1 MKKYLTLII
10 EVLLLA
16 GCATGYYFCT
26 KAHDAKKKAYH
37 SLIDSIP
44 ELATTTQILRAVESD
59 NEQLYLIN
67 NYQFPQFIPASVPYN
82 LFDGDYVY
90 LSVSVYQ
97 KTSDGKS
104 HDKEY
109 RKEYGRLFFN
119 DTTELLNLKG
129 AFFSTNLSKNRKRNG
144 YEYRYNM
151 LSPDANVSFIALLG
165 NNKAILSGV
174 GGDRMIVTG
183 DKSKLFTESMVWYWF
198 GKIGLIIA
206 FGFVLLVFCAQIAE
220 ICKKNKQQPKKKKK
234 KSNQNKQSNQ
244 LNNSNI

>member
-16 GCATGYYFCT
+16 GCATGYYICT
-26 KAHDAKKKAYH
+26 KAHDTRKKAYH

-67 NYQFPQFIPASVPYN
+67 NYQFPKFIPASVPYN
-82 LFDGDYVY
+82 LIDGNYIY
-90 LSVSVYQ
+90 VSVRVYD
-97 KTSDGKS
+97 KDHDGKS
-104 HDKEY
+104 RELSKEH
-109 RKEYGRLFFN
+109 RKEYGRLFFD
-119 DTTELLNLKG
+119 DTTELLNVKG

-183 DKSKLFTESMVWYWF
+183 DKSKLFTESMVGYWF

-206 FGFVLLVFCAQIAE
+206 FGFLLLAIFAE
-220 ICKKNKQQPKKKKK
+220 IGAIRKKNKQQPKKK
-234 KSNQNKQSNQ
+234 SNHNKQSN
-244 LNNSNI
+244 